1 MPLQSRVLFRNELVS
16 VRHVA
21 CRAGNKEPGD
31 VEFSES
37 NTLVMPLRGIFL
49 QHLSPGCR
57 MLAEPNVA
65 FFLPAGCGYRVSH
78 PASLEDD
85 CLSIDYPQSTFAEAV
100 NSSSVIHTWLSPATM
115 AHRNLLWH
123 RLKHGWASTLEVE
136 ETCLQFL
143 ASRSRTESTR
153 PGNQKRSRQQLE
165 AIRVAML
172 QNPEI
177 NWSLASLAGS
187 VESSPF
193 HLTRMFHKQLGVP
206 LHRYLLSSRIARS
219 LDLLLD
225 TNLEI
230 TSIALDLGFSSHSHF
245 SSAFRRMVGTTP
257 SAFRVLASSS
267 KANEWRKRLS
277 IP

>member
-1 MPLQSRVLFRNELVS
+1 MALQSKVLFRNELVS

-21 CRAGNKEPGD
+21 CRAASKEPGD
-31 VEFSES
+31 VEFSEN

-49 QHLSPGCR
+49 QHLSPSCR

-65 FFLPAGCGYRVSH
+65 FFFPAGSGYRVSH
-78 PASLEDD
+78 PASMEDD
-85 CLSIDYPQSTFAEAV
+85 CLSIDYSQTTFAEAM
-100 NSSSVIHTWLSPATM
+100 SSTSVIHTLLSPAAM

-123 RLKHGWASTLEVE
+123 RLKLGLASTLEVE

-143 ASRSRTESTR
+143 ATRREGGRS
-153 PGNQKRSRQQLE
+153 GNRNRSRQQLE
-165 AIRVAML
+165 AVRVAML

-177 NWSLASLAGS
+177 NWSLATLARS

-193 HLTRMFHKQLGVP
+193 HLTRMFRKQLGVP
-206 LHRYLLSSRIARS
+206 LHRYLLGSRIARS

-225 TNLEI
+225 TNLDI

-245 SSAFRRMVGTTP
+245 TSAFRRMVGAPP
-257 SAFRVLASSS
+257 SDFRVLASSR
-267 KANEWRKRLS
+267 KASEWRKRLN
-277 IP
+277 IR